1 MMSSPAVNL
10 PPVEQRVI
18 ASPGETGRHGHRYYT
33 INRSFHQGINTS
45 TSLLSEPPEGPVEAS
60 RPARR
65 LVAVASMIPNLTRER
80 ERQLTYLLLLQS
92 NLRFYR
98 LMTNL
103 VDDVLFPSVPSHA
116 SVVVVLRSK
125 LKIIIF

>member
-1 MMSSPAVNL
+1 MSSPAVNL

-65 LVAVASMIPNLTRER
+65 LDDTEPDER
-80 ERQLTYLLLLQS
+80 ERDSSLILAS
-92 NLRFYR
+92 LRWLPVAFTIEFKI
-98 LMTNL
+98 LSTN
-103 VDDVLFPSVPSHA
+103 D
-116 SVVVVLRSK
+116 K
-125 LKIIIF
+125 LS